1 MQRWLGCCAASAT
14 TVVAVQARHALVRRV
29 ALPDPRCGATSRTGE
44 CTHKLRPIGSG
55 VPSVNFAG
63 RQRPS
68 PRHSSVEDGDGRRA
82 KIVAG
87 YRPRDGRD
95 TSSCALLV
103 ARERRARQAQ
113 DSYSRRRRSIVCSG
127 VERGEPCWEEGWTFR
142 RRSCECWLAKHRSS
156 VRALPVLACKS
167 LDYDPPSSRPSRALL
182 LFFTRWPNASG
193 KTVHARVRQ
202 WQSSLFRLQCS
213 TDIV

>member
-127 VERGEPCWEEGWTFR
+127 VERGEPCWDEGWTFPTDVS
-142 RRSCECWLAKHRSS
+142 RRSWS
-156 VRALPVLACKS
+156 VGLPNT
-167 LDYDPPSSRPSRALL
+167 DPVFGP
-182 LFFTRWPNASG
+182 FQFW
-193 KTVHARVRQ
+193 RVRV
-202 WQSSLFRLQCS
+202 S
-213 TDIV
+213 TMTLLRHVLVVQHDCPCQTRDM